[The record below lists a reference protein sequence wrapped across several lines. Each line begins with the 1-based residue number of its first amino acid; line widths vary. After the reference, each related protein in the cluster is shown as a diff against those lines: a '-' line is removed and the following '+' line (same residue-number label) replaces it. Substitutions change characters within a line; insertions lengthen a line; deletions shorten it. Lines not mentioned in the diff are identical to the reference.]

1 MPIKR
6 AGLRQLRKDR
16 KRQARNVRIRT
27 ELKTLRKKFQ
37 ALLDGKQADEAAAF
51 LRTLI
56 KKLDQ
61 AWTKGLLHRNTASRY
76 KSRLTR
82 QLAKRQTA
90 R

>member
-37 ALLDGKQADEAAAF
+37 ALLDGKQFDEAAAF

-61 AWTKGLLHRNTASRY
+61 AWTKGLLHRNAASRY
-76 KSRLTR
+76 TSRLTR